1 MKPEMKLKIKMKET
15 VVFVAPTGQV
25 VATRTGRELQ
35 AAEVVTGDG
44 KIWYLAFGETNFPR
58 LIPRWAAE
66 VTAGIPQFGET
77 LPGQP
82 GALTN

>member
-1 MKPEMKLKIKMKET
+1 MKPELKLKIKMKET

-25 VATRTGRELQ
+25 VATRTGRELP

-44 KIWYLAFGETNFPR
+44 KVWYLVFGETDFPR

-66 VTAGIPQFGET
+66 VTEGTPEYGDT

-82 GALTN
+82 SALTN